1 MNVNGKKKY
10 GLILPSALKAS
21 TSASAASTIRTLNP
35 LRDSDEDLQTSEEE
49 DTMDWLQASLK
60 KSGGGNSAQMAQQQ
74 RLMREALQEDA
85 TVFQYDEHLEEME
98 EKRRLAAK
106 RKTIDRKPK
115 YVDKLL
121 KAAERRK
128 LEGERRTE
136 RKVQAER
143 EAEGDLYRDKE
154 SFVTQAY
161 RDKLEE
167 LKRQEA
173 IEKMEDLVDEKYDKT
188 ENKSKFYNTLLKQRL
203 GETEALTS
211 IEPKTEPIEPETEA
225 SASIEPK
232 TEPVEPESVDAEE
245 SNSNVAIR
253 RRNVNSKKNQYRK
266 RVDDDEDQEDTVDV
280 KLENTQDINDQSR
293 KDSSSRNRRNNSDA
307 EVNKSKKRSR
317 KDSSSSSDS
326 DSSVTSPQ
334 KKKSSESVDSKE
346 GTEKSPAV
354 PKETKEERIIRLF
367 SKRTVGDKFVEA
379 QKRYFLRKSQR
390 EL

>member
-136 RKVQAER
+136 RKVQKER
-143 EAEGDLYRDKE
+143 EEEGDLYRDKE

-203 GETEALTS
+203 GETEALNS

-225 SASIEPK
+225 LASIEPK

-245 SNSNVAIR
+245 SNSKVEIR
-253 RRNVNSKKNQYRK
+253 KRNVNSKKNQYRK

-280 KLENTQDINDQSR
+280 KLENTQDINDQNR
-293 KDSSSRNRRNNSDA
+293 KDRRNNSDA
-307 EVNKSKKRSR
+307 EVNKRKKRSR
-317 KDSSSSSDS
+317 TDSSSSSDS

-334 KKKSSESVDSKE
+334 KKKTSESVDNKE
-346 GTEKSPAV
+346 ATEKSPAV